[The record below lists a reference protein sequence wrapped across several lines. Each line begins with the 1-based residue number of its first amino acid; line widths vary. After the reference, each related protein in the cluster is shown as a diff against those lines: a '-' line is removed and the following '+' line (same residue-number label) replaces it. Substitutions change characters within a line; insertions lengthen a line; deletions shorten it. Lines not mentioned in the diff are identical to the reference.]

1 MELYRISDNIM
12 RNIDFKEFK
21 KDNEHKYWIIATPE
35 EICKRNEFFK
45 FHNSTIEECK
55 NQIQHPRIEAYE
67 DFSFGVLNVIEE
79 IDLQFESKE
88 LNFYITDRY
97 LIFVSKEK
105 NELIENI
112 KNELNQNSMRTS
124 TYTINLSKILY
135 MLLDKLTSKD
145 NFNLKDI
152 ENSIAELEEQVI
164 SGIERDFTKD
174 IIQLRKQLLY
184 LKRRYEPLI
193 DIAEGL
199 EENENGLID
208 EGTIRFFSILVN
220 RIERLNSNVIH
231 LRDYVTQV
239 RDAYQ
244 AQVDIKLS
252 KTMKLFTVVTTI
264 FLPLTLLAG
273 WYGMNF
279 KFMPELG
286 WVFGYPFVIGLS
298 LFVVVVCLVYF
309 KRHNYL

>member
-1 MELYRISDNIM
+1 MEFYRVSDNIM
-12 RNIDFKEFK
+12 KNIDFKEFK
-21 KDNEHKYWIIATPE
+21 KDNEHRYWIIATPE
-35 EICKRNEFFK
+35 EICKHNEFFK
-45 FHNSTIEECK
+45 FYNSTIEECK
-55 NQIQHPRIEAYE
+55 DQKQHPRIEIYE
-67 DFSFGVLNVIEE
+67 DFSFGVLNIIDVIDE
-79 IDLQFESKE
+79 QFEARE

-105 NELIENI
+105 NEIVEEI
-112 KNELNQNSMRTS
+112 KNELNKNSMRTS
-124 TYTINLSKILY
+124 IYTINLSKILY

-145 NFNLKDI
+145 NSNLKDI

-164 SGIERDFTKD
+164 NGVERDFTKD

-184 LKRRYEPLI
+184 LKRHYEPLI

-244 AQVDIKLS
+244 AQVDIKLN
-252 KTMKLFTVVTTI
+252 KTMKFFTVVTTI

-286 WVFGYPFVIGLS
+286 WIYGYPFVIGLS
-298 LFVVVVCLVYF
+298 LFVVAVCLVYF

>member
-12 RNIDFKEFK
+12 QNIDFKEFK
-21 KDNEHKYWIIATPE
+21 KDNEHRYWIIATPE

-88 LNFYITDRY
+88 LNFYITERY

-184 LKRRYEPLI
+184 LKRHYEPLI

-286 WVFGYPFVIGLS
+286 WIFGYPFVIGLS